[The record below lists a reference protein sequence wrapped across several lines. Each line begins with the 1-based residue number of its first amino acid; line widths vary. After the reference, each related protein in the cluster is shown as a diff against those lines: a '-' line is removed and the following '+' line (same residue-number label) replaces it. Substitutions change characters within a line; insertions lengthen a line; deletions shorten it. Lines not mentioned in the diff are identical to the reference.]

1 MSPKQNIL
9 ALIAALLFSITM
21 ASMDFANTAA
31 LATNA
36 SPPTSTT
43 WSAAD
48 NTFSEADDPI
58 VSCEVNNYKLSYLSS
73 YNEVANHLRNMPGN
87 ATLGNK
93 PGGGWCLRYSCSN
106 SLAIYGCNDNQTDT
120 QVPWATMATYADAIK
135 GKCKGEIRVH
145 GHWKDVVL
153 GQAFDTGGWNVI
165 LGHQSGT
172 NC

>member
-48 NTFSEADDPI
+48 NTFSEADDP
-58 VSCEVNNYKLSYLSS
+58 VSDAQNPVR
-73 YNEVANHLRNMPGN
+73 HLPQ
-87 ATLGNK
+87 
-93 PGGGWCLRYSCSN
+93 PC
-106 SLAIYGCNDNQTDT
+106 
-120 QVPWATMATYADAIK
+120 
-135 GKCKGEIRVH
+135 
-145 GHWKDVVL
+145 
-153 GQAFDTGGWNVI
+153 
-165 LGHQSGT
+165 
-172 NC
+172 